1 VSASVAARL
10 DRLPVAPLH
19 RRIAIIVG
27 LGAFFDLFDIFLGGV
42 LAAVLA
48 DPWHLSTNGK
58 ALVISSG
65 FAGMFVGAAVFG
77 VCADRFGRRRMFL
90 VNLFVYSVFMLLAAA
105 APNLGWL
112 AVLRFLGGLGLGAEL
127 TLADTYLSEL
137 LPARVRGRYI
147 ARAYTFG
154 FIGVPLAAFVG
165 GRFVAGHEL
174 LIDGWRW
181 LLIAGG
187 IGGGIVW
194 ILRRGLP
201 ESPRWQAIH
210 GDAAEAE
217 RNVAAIEAQ
226 VMRQLELT
234 KLPEPARGRE
244 PARPAG
250 RATLTEAFSGEY
262 ARRSAMLWIFHILQS
277 VGYYGFG
284 SLAPLVLASK
294 GFDIVATLGYSA
306 VIFLGYPLGSAAS
319 IGIVE
324 RCERRTLI
332 ILSALAMA
340 ALGVVFGFAEAPW
353 LILLSGFLLTG
364 ASNVFSNAYHIY
376 QAEIFPTR
384 VRATAIGSAYSLSR
398 LSAAILPFV
407 SVAILDGVGAT
418 AVFLGCAGILV
429 LLCLDVGLLGPPSTG
444 RTLEAASTASSPAT
458 YAAAPAASPAP
469 RAGNGR
475 AGTRTSV
482 HSPGHR
488 RAASRA
494 NGRPPRRRS
503 DA

>member
-1 VSASVAARL
+1 MAGVSASVAARL

-19 RRIAIIVG
+19 RRIAIVVG

-48 DPWHLSTNGK
+48 NPWHLSTNGK
-58 ALVISSG
+58 ALVIASG

-77 VCADRFGRRRMFL
+77 ACADRFGRRRMFL
-90 VNLFVYSVFMLLAAA
+90 INLLVYSGFSLLAAA
-105 APNLGWL
+105 APDLGWL

-127 TLADTYLSEL
+127 TLADTYLSEI
-137 LPARVRGRYI
+137 LPAHVRGRYI

-154 FIGVPLAAFVG
+154 FVGVPLAAFVG
-165 GRFVAGHEL
+165 GRFVAGHDL
-174 LIDGWRW
+174 LIAGWRW

-187 IGGGIVW
+187 IGGAIVW
-194 ILRRGLP
+194 ILRRSLP

-210 GDAAEAE
+210 GDAAQAE
-217 RNVAAIEAQ
+217 RTVAAIEAQ
-226 VMRQLELT
+226 VKREL
-234 KLPEPARGRE
+234 KLAALPEPAATGALAAA
-244 PARPAG
+244 PAKAS
-250 RATLTEAFSGEY
+250 LKEAFSGEY

-306 VIFLGYPLGSAAS
+306 LIFLGYPLGSAAS

-332 ILSALAMA
+332 IASALAMA
-340 ALGVVFGFAEAPW
+340 ALGVVFGFAQAPW
-353 LILLSGFLLTG
+353 LILVSGFLLTA

-384 VRATAIGSAYSLSR
+384 MRATAIGSAYSLSR

-407 SVAILDGVGAT
+407 SVSILDSVGAT

-429 LLCLDVGLLGPPSTG
+429 VLCLDVRLLGPRSTG
-444 RTLEAASTASSPAT
+444 RTLEAASTGPQD
-458 YAAAPAASPAP
+458 AAPA
-469 RAGNGR
+469 
-475 AGTRTSV
+475 
-482 HSPGHR
+482 
-488 RAASRA
+488 
-494 NGRPPRRRS
+494 
-503 DA
+503 